1 MPLAREAL
9 AERYGVADAAS
20 VVVRR
25 AERLSNQHW
34 KLVYLRDNPGWE
46 GNAVVVDLEERKAV
60 VLIPELA
67 YETRIRLQGAMAP
80 NQRLRLRVREV
91 DLPEASVYFRTLD

>member
-1 MPLAREAL
+1 M
-9 AERYGVADAAS
+9 ADAAS

-34 KLVYLRDNPGWE
+34 KLVYLRENPGWE
-46 GNAVVVDLEERKAV
+46 GDAVVVDLEERKAV
-60 VLIPELA
+60 VLIPDLA
-67 YETRIRLQGAMAP
+67 FETRMRLQGSMTH
-80 NQRLRLRVREV
+80 NQRIRLRVREV